1 MKYFSS
7 NAGDLLKSCAA
18 VVIAYAILFQI
29 IERTRMIEK
38 IMALTFNWW
47 ELVII
52 TAFIA
57 SRLATYLLVPA
68 TLLALITWRLSK
80 RLSERPIKKPA
91 V

>member
-7 NAGDLLKSCAA
+7 NAGDLLKSCAV
-18 VVIAYAILFQI
+18 VVIAYSILFQI

-38 IMALTFNWW
+38 VMTLTFSWW
-47 ELVII
+47 ELLII

-57 SRLATYLLVPA
+57 SRLAAYLLVPA
-68 TLLALITWRLSK
+68 ALLALMTWKLTK
-80 RLSERPIKKPA
+80 RLTRRSMEKPA